1 MMMRSPPP
9 TPRMLQLPTFEEL
22 LEPFP
27 KVRAWMNRVAETTE
41 PHWTAVTA
49 VLQKVVKRGRER
61 RQQIIS
67 SKL

>member
-1 MMMRSPPP
+1 
-9 TPRMLQLPTFEEL
+9 MLQLPTFEEL

-27 KVRAWMNRVAETTE
+27 KVRDWMTRVADATE

-49 VLQKVVKRGRER
+49 ALQKVAKHGRKKK
-61 RQQIIS
+61 QQLLT